1 MKILVINAGSS
12 SVKFSLFGVEDDT
25 VMASGI
31 VERIGLRGTQLF
43 YRDLRGNE
51 IKTNAEVADTSQ
63 AIGSMMSLLI
73 DEKLGVIRSKEEI
86 SAIGHRVVHGG
97 EKIKTSVLITT
108 EVKKIIEECFELAP
122 LHNPPNM
129 AGIKACEANFP
140 GVPQV
145 AVFDTAFHTTLPDYA
160 YLYGLPY
167 ELYREDKIRKYG
179 FHGTSHQYVCQ
190 VAAEL
195 LNQPLDELRLISCH
209 LGNGCSIT
217 AVEKGKSIDTSM
229 GFTPLE
235 GLIMGT
241 RCGDLDPA
249 IVFYLMEHK
258 NLNSRQ
264 IGELL
269 NKQSGLLGLA
279 GVGSSDL
286 RDILAAGKKGN
297 QQADTAIHTYVYRIK
312 KYIGAYTAA
321 MGGLNAIVFTAGIGE
336 NSALIREMVCS
347 GLENLGIVLDPDKNA
362 RANRKLCHVESD
374 QSRVGILVVPTNEE
388 RAIALQTL
396 ALLWTER

>member
-1 MKILVINAGSS
+1 MNAGSS

-31 VERIGLRGTQLF
+31 VERIGLRGTRLF
-43 YRDLRGNE
+43 YRNLRGNE
-51 IKTNAEVADTSQ
+51 IRTNAEVVDTSQ
-63 AIGSMMSLLI
+63 AIGAMMSLLM
-73 DEKLGVIRSKEEI
+73 DKKLGVIRSKEEI

-97 EKIKTSVLITT
+97 EKIKSSALITT
-108 EVKKIIEECFELAP
+108 EVKKIIIECFELAP

-129 AGIKACEANFP
+129 AGIKACEVNFP
-140 GVPQV
+140 GVPQA

-167 ELYREDKIRKYG
+167 KLYREDKIRKYG

-195 LNQPLDELRLISCH
+195 LDQPLGELRLISCH

-217 AVEKGKSIDTSM
+217 AVEEGKSIDTSM

-264 IGELL
+264 INELL

-279 GVGSSDL
+279 EAGSSDL
-286 RDILAAGKKGN
+286 RDILAAGKKGK
-297 QQADTAIHTYVYRIK
+297 QQADTAIHAFVYRIK

-321 MGGLNAIVFTAGIGE
+321 MGGLDAIIFTAGIGE
-336 NSALIREMVCS
+336 NSALIREMVCN
-347 GLENLGIVLDPDKNA
+347 GLENLEIVLDPDKNA
-362 RANRKLCHVESD
+362 RANGKLCHVGND
-374 QSRVGILVVPTNEE
+374 QSRVEILVVPTNEE

-396 ALLWTER
+396 ELLQR

>member
-1 MKILVINAGSS
+1 MNILVINAGSS
-12 SVKFSLFGVEDDT
+12 SVKFTLLDVEDDT
-25 VMASGI
+25 VMATGI
-31 VERIGLRGTQLF
+31 IERIGLRGTQLY
-43 YRDLRGNE
+43 YRNIRGDE
-51 IKTNAEVADTSQ
+51 ISKNAEVADTSQ
-63 AIGSMMSLLI
+63 AIGAILSLLM
-73 DEKLGVIRSKEEI
+73 DEKLGVIRLKEEI

-97 EKIKTSVLITT
+97 EKIKSSDLITT
-108 EVKKIIEECFELAP
+108 KVRKIIEECFELAP

-167 ELYREDKIRKYG
+167 DLYREDKIRKYG

-190 VAAEL
+190 AAAEL
-195 LNQPLDELRLISCH
+195 LKQPLDELKIISCH
-209 LGNGCSIT
+209 LGNGCSMT
-217 AVEKGKSIDTSM
+217 AVDKGKSIDTSM

-249 IVFYLMEHK
+249 IVLYLMEHK
-258 NLNSRQ
+258 NLSFTQ

-279 GVGSSDL
+279 GVDSSDL

-297 QQADTAIHTYVYRIK
+297 QQADTAIHAFVYRIK

-347 GLENLGIVLDPDKNA
+347 GLGDMGIILDPDKNA
-362 RANRKLCHVESD
+362 RANRKLCHVQGD
-374 QSRVGILVVPTNEE
+374 QSRVKILVVPTNEE

-396 ALLWTER
+396 ELLRE

>member
-1 MKILVINAGSS
+1 MNILVINAGSS
-12 SVKFSLFGVEDDT
+12 SVKFTLFGVEDDT
-25 VMASGI
+25 VMATGI
-31 VERIGLRGTQLF
+31 VERIGLRGTQLY
-43 YRDLRGNE
+43 YRNLRGDE
-51 IKTNAEVADTSQ
+51 IKMNAEVVDTSQ
-63 AIGSMMSLLI
+63 AIGAMTSLLM

-97 EKIKTSVLITT
+97 EKIKTSTLITT
-108 EVKKIIEECFELAP
+108 EAKKIIEECFELAP

-129 AGIKACEANFP
+129 EGIKTCEANFR
-140 GVPQV
+140 GIPQI
-145 AVFDTAFHTTLPDYA
+145 AVFDTAFHNTLPDFA

-167 ELYREDKIRKYG
+167 HLYQEDKIRKYG

-190 VAAEL
+190 AAAEL
-195 LNQPLDELRLISCH
+195 LKQPLDELKIISCH

-217 AVEKGKSIDTSM
+217 AVDKGESIDTSM

-258 NLNSRQ
+258 SLDSRQ
-264 IGELL
+264 INELL

-279 GVGSSDL
+279 GTGSSDL
-286 RDILAAGKKGN
+286 RDILADGEKGN
-297 QQADTAIHTYVYRIK
+297 QQAKTAVNAFVYRIK

-336 NSALIREMVCS
+336 NSTLIREMVCS
-347 GLENLGIVLDPDKNA
+347 GLEGLGIILDPEKNA
-362 RANRKLCHVESD
+362 RVNRKSGQVQRD
-374 QSRVGILVVPTNEE
+374 QSRVKIMVVPTNEE

-396 ALLWTER
+396 ELLGTEG

>member
-1 MKILVINAGSS
+1 MNILVINAGSS
-12 SVKFSLFGVEDDT
+12 SVKFTLFGVEDDM
-25 VMASGI
+25 VMATGI
-31 VERIGLRGTQLF
+31 VERIGLRGTQLY
-43 YRDLRGNE
+43 YRNLRGDE
-51 IKTNAEVADTSQ
+51 IKMNAEVVDTSQ
-63 AIGSMMSLLI
+63 AIGAMTSLLM

-97 EKIKTSVLITT
+97 EKIETSTLITT
-108 EVKKIIEECFELAP
+108 EAKKIIEECFELAP

-129 AGIKACEANFP
+129 EGIKTCEANFR
-140 GVPQV
+140 GIPQV
-145 AVFDTAFHTTLPDYA
+145 AVFDTAFHNTLPDFA

-167 ELYREDKIRKYG
+167 HLYQEDKIRKYG
-179 FHGTSHQYVCQ
+179 FHVTSHQYVCQ
-190 VAAEL
+190 AAAEL
-195 LNQPLDELRLISCH
+195 LKQPLDQLKIISCH

-217 AVEKGKSIDTSM
+217 AVDKGESIDTSM

-258 NLNSRQ
+258 SLDSRQ
-264 IGELL
+264 VNELL

-279 GVGSSDL
+279 GTGSSDL
-286 RDILAAGKKGN
+286 RDILVEGEKGN
-297 QQADTAIHTYVYRIK
+297 QQAETAVNSFVYRIK

-336 NSALIREMVCS
+336 NSTLIREMVCS
-347 GLENLGIVLDPDKNA
+347 GLEGLGIILDPEKNA
-362 RANRKLCHVESD
+362 RVNRKSGQVQRD
-374 QSRVGILVVPTNEE
+374 QSRVKIMVVPTNEE

-396 ALLWTER
+396 ELLQT

>member
-1 MKILVINAGSS
+1 MNILVINAGSS
-12 SVKFSLFGVEDDT
+12 SFKFSLFGVEDDT
-25 VMASGI
+25 VMASGV
-31 VERIGLRGTQLF
+31 VERIGLRNTQLIYGNF
-43 YRDLRGNE
+43 RGDE
-51 IKTNAEVADTSQ
+51 IKTKAEVADTSQ
-63 AIGSMMSLLI
+63 AIAAVMSLLM
-73 DEKLGVIRSKEEI
+73 DEELGVIRSKEEI

-97 EKIKTSVLITT
+97 EKIKSSALITSK
-108 EVKKIIEECFELAP
+108 VKRIIEDCFELAP

-129 AGIKACEANFP
+129 AGITACEANFP
-140 GVPQV
+140 GTPQA
-145 AVFDTAFHTTLPDYA
+145 AVFDTAFHTTLPDHA

-167 ELYREDKIRKYG
+167 DLYRKDKIRKYG
-179 FHGTSHQYVCQ
+179 FHGTSHQYVCL
-190 VAAEL
+190 VAAEQL
-195 LNQPLDELRLISCH
+195 KQPIEELRLISCH

-217 AVEKGKSIDTSM
+217 AVEEGKSIDTSM

-241 RCGDLDPA
+241 RCGELDPA

-258 NLNSRQ
+258 NLNSGQ

-286 RDILAAGKKGN
+286 RDILAAGKKGK
-297 QQADTAIHTYVYRIK
+297 QQADTAIQAFVYRIK

-347 GLENLGIVLDPDKNA
+347 GLEGLGIVLDPDKNA
-362 RANRKLCHVESD
+362 RFDGKSCCVESD
-374 QSRVGILVVPTNEE
+374 KSKVGVLVIPTNEE

-396 ALLWTER
+396 ELLRK

>member
-1 MKILVINAGSS
+1 MNILVINAGSS
-12 SVKFSLFGVEDDT
+12 SVKFTLFGIEDDT
-25 VMASGI
+25 VMATGI
-31 VERIGLRGTQLF
+31 VERIGLKGTQLY
-43 YRDLRGNE
+43 YRNFRGDE
-51 IKTNAEVADTSQ
+51 IKRNAEVADTSQ
-63 AIGSMMSLLI
+63 AIAAMTSLLM

-97 EKIKTSVLITT
+97 EKIRTSALITT
-108 EVKKIIEECFELAP
+108 AVKKIIVECFELAP

-129 AGIKACEANFP
+129 EGIETCEANFH
-140 GVPQV
+140 GIPQA

-167 ELYREDKIRKYG
+167 QFYREDKIRKYG
-179 FHGTSHQYVCQ
+179 FHGTSHLYVCQ
-190 VAAEL
+190 AAAESL
-195 LNQPLDELRLISCH
+195 KLPFDELKIISCH

-217 AVEKGKSIDTSM
+217 AVDKGISIDTSM

-249 IVFYLMEHK
+249 IVLYLMDHK
-258 NLNSRQ
+258 NLDSGQ
-264 IGELL
+264 INVLF

-279 GVGSSDL
+279 GIGSSDL
-286 RDILAAGKKGN
+286 RDILAAGEKGN
-297 QQADTAIHTYVYRIK
+297 QQAITAINAFVYRIK

-321 MGGLNAIVFTAGIGE
+321 MEGLNAIVFTAGIGE
-336 NSALIREMVCS
+336 NSALIREMACR
-347 GLENLGIVLDPDKNA
+347 GLEALGIILDPEKNA
-362 RANRKLCHVESD
+362 RANRKSCQIQSD
-374 QSRVGILVVPTNEE
+374 QSRVKIMVVPTNEE

-396 ALLWTER
+396 ELLRT

>member
-1 MKILVINAGSS
+1 MNILVINAGSS
-12 SVKFSLFGVEDDT
+12 SVKVTLFGVEDDT
-25 VMASGI
+25 VLAAGV
-31 VERIGLRGTQLF
+31 VERIGIRGTQLY
-43 YRDLRGNE
+43 YRNLRGDE
-51 IKTNAEVADTSQ
+51 IKTNTEVADTSQ
-63 AIGSMMSLLI
+63 AIAAMTSLLM
-73 DEKLGVIRSKEEI
+73 DEKLGVIRSKEDI

-108 EVKKIIEECFELAP
+108 EVKKIIKECFELAP
-122 LHNPPNM
+122 LHNPLNM
-129 AGIKACEANFP
+129 EGIKACETSFR
-140 GVPQV
+140 GIPQA

-167 ELYREDKIRKYG
+167 HLYQEDKIRRYG

-190 VAAEL
+190 AAAEL
-195 LNQPLDELRLISCH
+195 LKQPLDELKITSCH

-217 AVEKGKSIDTSM
+217 AVDKGESIDTSM

-249 IVFYLMEHK
+249 IVFYLMDHK
-258 NLNSRQ
+258 NLDA
-264 IGELL
+264 GEINALF

-279 GVGSSDL
+279 GTGSSDL
-286 RDILAAGKKGN
+286 RDILAVGEKGN
-297 QQADTAIHTYVYRIK
+297 QQATTAINAFVYRIK

-336 NSALIREMVCS
+336 NSAPIREMVCS
-347 GLENLGIVLDPDKNA
+347 GLEDLGIILNPEKNT
-362 RANRKLCHVESD
+362 RANGKSCQVQSD
-374 QSRVGILVVPTNEE
+374 QSRVKIMVVPTHEE

-396 ALLWTER
+396 QLLGTEG

>member
-1 MKILVINAGSS
+1 
-12 SVKFSLFGVEDDT
+12 
-25 VMASGI
+25 
-31 VERIGLRGTQLF
+31 
-43 YRDLRGNE
+43 
-51 IKTNAEVADTSQ
+51 
-63 AIGSMMSLLI
+63 
-73 DEKLGVIRSKEEI
+73 
-86 SAIGHRVVHGG
+86 
-97 EKIKTSVLITT
+97 
-108 EVKKIIEECFELAP
+108 
-122 LHNPPNM
+122 M

-195 LNQPLDELRLISCH
+195 LKQPLDELRLISCH